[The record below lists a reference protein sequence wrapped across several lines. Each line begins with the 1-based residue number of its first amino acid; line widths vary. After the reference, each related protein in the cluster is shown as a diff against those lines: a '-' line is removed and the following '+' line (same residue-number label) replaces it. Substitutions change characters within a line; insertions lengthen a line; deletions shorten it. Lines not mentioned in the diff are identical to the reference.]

1 MENTTSPN
9 VNATVNDSW
18 MTNTTQPGVDVDVNV
33 TAWTPPEFDATP
45 ANILVAI
52 VLTAVVIM
60 TSFGNLIVLIA
71 FFVDAKLR
79 QPFNLYIMNLAV
91 TDFLVGITAMS
102 FYSIDTVLGY
112 WPFGQVSLVTC
123 TYKVRERIVRNATHG
138 IGKSF

>member
-1 MENTTSPN
+1 MDNTTLFNST
-9 VNATVNDSW
+9 ANDSW
-18 MTNTTQPGVDVDVNV
+18 MINTTQPDVDVDVSV
-33 TAWTPPEFDATP
+33 TWRPPIFDATA

-52 VLTAVVIM
+52 VLTVVVIM
-60 TSFGNLIVLIA
+60 TSLGNLIVLIA

-112 WPFGQVSLVTC
+112 WPFGQVSHILNNTS
-123 TYKVRERIVRNATHG
+123 RWN
-138 IGKSF
+138 